1 MTDAFSFK
9 CEGCDFCSL
18 SAIRSTWHLR
28 DGMWNNSET
37 VMEIFLVEILRYVT
51 TYVKHSQSVD
61 GNM

>member
-18 SAIRSTWHLR
+18 SAIRSTWQLH

-37 VMEIFLVEILRYVT
+37 VMDVFHVEILHYVT
-51 TYVKHSQSVD
+51 NNLKYSQSVD